1 MKNIKKTFGQ
11 IGKNIKIVLTRRNYI
26 LFTLLGLLIFLYL
39 WFHFFD
45 YKLSIGN
52 LWYFRTYTDIV
63 SHILISILFSLF
75 LAGQIYKMRHVGRI
89 NFKTTWWG
97 VFWSMFGII
106 ITGCPSCSITL
117 VSYLWLTGFL
127 SFFPWWWLELKVLS
141 LILLII
147 VNYRL
152 YRDLL
157 VCKMKVSKK

>member
-1 MKNIKKTFGQ
+1 MKHKFQFWENMRT
-11 IGKNIKIVLTRRNYI
+11 VLSRRNYM
-26 LFTLLGLLIFLYL
+26 LFLLGGGVLFLFLGFY
-39 WFHFFD
+39 FFD
-45 YKLSIGN
+45 YELSIGN
-52 LWYFRTYTDIV
+52 LGYFWTYTDII
-63 SHILISILFSLF
+63 SHILISVLFALF
-75 LAGQIYKMRHVGRI
+75 LAGQIYKMRHVGKI
-89 NFKTTWWG
+89 NFKTTGTG
-97 VFWSMFGII
+97 VFWSLFGII

-117 VSYLWLTGFL
+117 ASYLGLASFL